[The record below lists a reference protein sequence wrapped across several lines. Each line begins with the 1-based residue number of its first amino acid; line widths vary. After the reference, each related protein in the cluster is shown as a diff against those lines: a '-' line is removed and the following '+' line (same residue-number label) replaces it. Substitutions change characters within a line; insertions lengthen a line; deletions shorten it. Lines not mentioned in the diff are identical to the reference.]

1 MCVFVFSL
9 RGIKVEQRTLN
20 DNASSLVDMAKV
32 SNVFL
37 VFILLSFV
45 ACLCVCFSRPIAHIC
60 LYLLFL
66 ARGQLSLLCGV
77 SVQLWNELLLLVI
90 ADCWSKIKWTFSAHL
105 SVAFVMP
112 PP

>member
-1 MCVFVFSL
+1 MCAFVFSL

-45 ACLCVCFSRPIAHIC
+45 A
-60 LYLLFL
+60 
-66 ARGQLSLLCGV
+66 
-77 SVQLWNELLLLVI
+77 
-90 ADCWSKIKWTFSAHL
+90 
-105 SVAFVMP
+105 
-112 PP
+112 

>member
-45 ACLCVCFSRPIAHIC
+45 ACLCVCFSRPIAH
-60 LYLLFL
+60 LLFL
-66 ARGQLSLLCGV
+66 AGGQLSLLCG
-77 SVQLWNELLLLVI
+77 
-90 ADCWSKIKWTFSAHL
+90 FSAQL
-105 SVAFVMP
+105 CVNCYCL
-112 PP
+112 